1 MIVRQSRREQT
12 KRLLLS
18 FFISVNEEVIEMI
31 FTAANVLAAL
41 ALTTGVIK
49 FTEAT
54 IKLFMTSMKS
64 QAEAAKREKERE
76 EAKTKAEN

>member
-1 MIVRQSRREQT
+1 M
-12 KRLLLS
+12 LLS

-31 FTAANVLAAL
+31 FTATNVLAAL

-64 QAEAAKREKERE
+64 QSEAAKREKEER
-76 EAKTKAEN
+76 EAKKESKE

>member
-1 MIVRQSRREQT
+1 LIDPPQPRREQT

-18 FFISVNEEVIEMI
+18 FFISVNEEVIVMI
-31 FTAANVLAAL
+31 FTATNVIAAL

-64 QAEAAKREKERE
+64 QAEADKRKKQERE
-76 EAKTKAEN
+76 EAKTEN

>member
-1 MIVRQSRREQT
+1 M
-12 KRLLLS
+12 LLS

-31 FTAANVLAAL
+31 FTATNVIAAL

-64 QAEAAKREKERE
+64 QAEAAKREKQERE
-76 EAKTKAEN
+76 AKKESKE

>member
-1 MIVRQSRREQT
+1 
-12 KRLLLS
+12 
-18 FFISVNEEVIEMI
+18 MI
-31 FTAANVLAAL
+31 FTATNVIAAL

-64 QAEAAKREKERE
+64 QAEAAKREKQERE
-76 EAKTKAEN
+76 EAKAKAEN

>member
-1 MIVRQSRREQT
+1 
-12 KRLLLS
+12 LLLS
-18 FFISVNEEVIEMI
+18 FFISVNEEVIVMI
-31 FTAANVLAAL
+31 FTATNVLAAL

-64 QAEAAKREKERE
+64 QAEADKRKKQERE
-76 EAKTKAEN
+76 EAKTEN

>member
-1 MIVRQSRREQT
+1 
-12 KRLLLS
+12 
-18 FFISVNEEVIEMI
+18 MI
-31 FTAANVLAAL
+31 FTATNVLAAL

-64 QAEAAKREKERE
+64 QSEAAKREKEER
-76 EAKTKAEN
+76 EAKKESKE